1 MKEAF
6 RILLTFAAS
15 LDWTISTIDIK
26 SAFLQGEQPSRPID
40 QYPPKEVD
48 TTKIW
53 KLKKNVYGL
62 ADASLKWYQNVRN
75 TFELAE

>member
-40 QYPPKEVD
+40 QIQLKSGSS
-48 TTKIW
+48 K
-53 KLKKNVYGL
+53 KLFMDWL
-62 ADASLKWYQNVRN
+62 MPH
-75 TFELAE
+75 